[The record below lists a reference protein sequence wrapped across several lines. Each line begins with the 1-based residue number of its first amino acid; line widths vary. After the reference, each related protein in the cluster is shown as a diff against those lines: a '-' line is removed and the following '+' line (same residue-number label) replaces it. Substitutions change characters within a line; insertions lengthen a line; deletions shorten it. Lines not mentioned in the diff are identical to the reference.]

1 MAFPTLFS
9 YVRISKVSKLHDVG
23 PHDIAQK
30 FLNLWPPPLALLVE
44 GGATP
49 R

>member
-9 YVRISKVSKLHDVG
+9 HMCISRVSKLRDVG

-30 FLNLWPPPLALLVE
+30 FLDLWPPPLALLAE
-44 GGATP
+44 GGATL